1 MIPQATGY
9 DFTTISTPGCI
20 SGAPFGDAMCPR
32 LEQILWLNEAVRT
45 AECRGGFNPLTG
57 DYPTIGAKNDPA
69 TMFPKPS
76 ALADFQTRIN
86 AVLTVPY
93 HNLYSLPSGVLSFSF
108 TFPMPNASNAFP
120 TGTYIGTAALSS
132 AVESAKVTPQA
143 EVFSPHGMW
152 PKRTHLTEY
161 STAAERGTSAALLS
175 RSAVYGTSYS
185 RGDFSSINFS
195 PGLDYVLR
203 CSKREWRRD
212 GAVGRTPMQDWS
224 LGSLPYPNP
233 FLDEWGNDYVDHE
246 DHSVV
251 DYYRVKSDVVD
262 TVYSRETATWT
273 LPVGLP
279 PWTYTGTRGLAA
291 QKQTSVTVQ
300 LVWRVL
306 AAPLWKRRSDG
317 VYVRD
322 KTVSGWVWAG
332 EPRRSWVGAVA
343 IRTITGLDFQ
353 FTHGGSIDSI
363 VKAYGDHIL
372 SETLVES
379 SLASSGVVG
388 GSSADRVGYVAHVF
402 CIGGVFVGLTAERD
416 IGI

>member
-57 DYPTIGAKNDPA
+57 DYPTIGTKNDPA

-93 HNLYSLPSGVLSFSF
+93 HDLYSLPSGVLSAFSLSAS
-108 TFPMPNASNAFP
+108 MPNATVSLP
-120 TGTYIGTAALSS
+120 SGSYIGTAALSS
-132 AVESAKVTPQA
+132 ACESAKVFPQA
-143 EVFSPHGMW
+143 VAFSQFGMW
-152 PKRTHLTEY
+152 PKRAHLTEY
-161 STAAERGTSAALLS
+161 SAAAERGTSAVLLT
-175 RSAVYGTSYS
+175 RSAVYGTSYA
-185 RGDFSSINFS
+185 SSLSHAFR
-195 PGLDYVLR
+195 PGLDSVLQ
-203 CSKREWRRD
+203 CSSREWRRD
-212 GAVGRTPMQDWS
+212 GAAGRTPMQDWNS
-224 LGSLPYPNP
+224 GDYPNP
-233 FLDEWGNDYVDHE
+233 FLDEYGNDYDYNT
-246 DHSVV
+246 DHSVA
-251 DYYRVKSDVVD
+251 DYYRVKSDVYD

-291 QKQTSVTVQ
+291 QKRTLVTVQ

-332 EPRRSWVGAVA
+332 EPRRSWVGVLA
-343 IRTITGLDFQ
+343 IRTRTGLDFQ
-353 FTHGGSIDSI
+353 FTPGGSIDSI

-379 SLASSGVVG
+379 SLASSGVMG
-388 GSSADRVGYVAHVF
+388 GTSADRVGYVAHVF